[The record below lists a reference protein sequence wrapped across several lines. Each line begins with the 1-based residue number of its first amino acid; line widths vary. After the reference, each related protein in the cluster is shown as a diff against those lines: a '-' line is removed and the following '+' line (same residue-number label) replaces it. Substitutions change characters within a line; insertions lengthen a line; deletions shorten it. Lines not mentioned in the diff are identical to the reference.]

1 MQEFHKIR
9 IGNRLITPIDWE
21 MNPSLSFGTFESWGG
36 RERVRN
42 NNERIYYFFIDDW
55 GDEPKL
61 CLMERGV
68 KHAKVLAEICAPQE
82 LIVKCVKRQGKSSIF
97 EKSYSVDDEVKA
109 WLIENVLGDDGR
121 VELVIPIVEDK
132 SVEDMGPVLPSL
144 DLTVSFTDIFTD
156 TVVLPSQAKIINDD
170 EIAGI
175 VKEWNFFDSEL
186 NSEGRFHN
194 YLVQPSAEDTVVDMR
209 TGLMWQ
215 RGGLDINSIRT
226 IQKQISE
233 LNEDGFAGFH
243 DWRLPTME
251 EALSLLEAE
260 RNDKGVYL
268 HPCFYKQQA
277 FIFVDA
283 QRRPGGYWF
292 VDFKQGR
299 AFWSSGTIP
308 GGFGRLVR
316 SYS

>member
-1 MQEFHKIR
+1 MQDFHKVR

-42 NNERIYYFFIDDW
+42 NNERIYYFFIDNW
-55 GDEPKL
+55 GEEPKL

-68 KHAKVLAEICAPQE
+68 KHAKVLAEICAPPE
-82 LIVKCVKRQGKSSIF
+82 LVKKCVEKQGKAAIF
-97 EKSYSVDDEVKA
+97 EKSYSIDEEVKS
-109 WLIENVLGDDGR
+109 WLIENVLGDNGKP
-121 VELVIPIVEDK
+121 ELVLPIIENE
-132 SVEDMGPVLPSL
+132 SAEDMGAPLPL
-144 DLTVSFTDIFTD
+144 ETEAHCDD
-156 TVVLPSQAKIINDD
+156 TVVLPATAKIINDD
-170 EIAGI
+170 EIAELI
-175 VKEWNFFDSEL
+175 KKWNFFDTEH
-186 NSEGRFHN
+186 NSGGQFDN
-194 YLVQPSAEDTVVDMR
+194 CLVQPEAEETIVDLR

-215 RGGLDINSIRT
+215 RGGLDIHSIRT
-226 IQKQISE
+226 IQRQIE
-233 LNEDGFAGFH
+233 EIRVKGFAGFF

-251 EALSLLEAE
+251 EAMSLLEPQ
-260 RNDKGVYL
+260 RNEKGLYL

-283 QRRPGGYWF
+283 QRKPGGYWF

-316 SYS
+316 NNQG